1 MLLLY
6 TEEQLHTAYK
16 VFVRDYVFDEHL
28 CPSIEVFRQMFEEDE
43 NIQALASEK
52 INEH

>member
-6 TEEQLHTAYK
+6 TEEQLHRAYK
-16 VFVRDYVFDEHL
+16 VYIRDIVPEIDKI
-28 CPSIEVFRQMFEEDE
+28 PDIDTFRIMFEENE
-43 NIQALASEK
+43 KIQQLADRE

>member
-6 TEEQLHTAYK
+6 TEKQLQTAYM
-16 VFVRDYVFDEHL
+16 VFVRDYVFDQHL
-28 CPSIEVFRQMFEEDE
+28 CPSIEDFRTMFEEDV
-43 NIQALASEK
+43 NLQALAEES